1 LKTPRVNA
9 LSPTTAP
16 KVFDRQPKL
25 MKLTGTRFPNESFS
39 FGQIATCHICH
50 SRAMIQSWYLALK
63 VIIEA

>member
-1 LKTPRVNA
+1 MMSVPQLPPPPWQP
-9 LSPTTAP
+9 L
-16 KVFDRQPKL
+16 QPKL

-39 FGQIATCHICH
+39 FKRIATLSH